1 MKNIGWMLR
10 QRATVSPRL
19 QAYVEPS
26 TDVRMTYA
34 QMNALANRC
43 ADVLTALGIAKGD
56 RVALLMPNSVEFCC
70 LFYGAAK
77 LGAVAVPINTR
88 LAAPEV
94 SFILSDSGSKVV
106 IYGAPSAPVID
117 AIRAQADPPGTV
129 TDWIGADSLAERLR
143 SAAADEPAVEC
154 GGDDNLFIM
163 YTSGT
168 TGHPKGVVH
177 THESVHSAASSWA
190 STIDVRYRD
199 RLLLPLPMFHVA
211 ALTTVIFSAM
221 RGVTL
226 ISMPQFDATKVWSLI
241 VEERVC
247 IGGAVPAILNFM
259 RQVPEFAELDAP
271 DFRYFITGGAPM
283 PEALIKIYAAKNIEV
298 VQGYAL
304 TESCGGGTLL
314 LSEDALRKAG
324 SAGRA
329 TMFTDVAVRGDDG
342 VIREHGE
349 GEVVIKSDILLKEYW
364 NRPEATRDAFDNGWF
379 RTGDIGEIDDEGY
392 LYIKDRLKDMII
404 SGGENVYPAEIESVI
419 IGVPGVSEVAVI
431 GLPDE
436 KWGEI
441 AAAIVVAD
449 QNEVSEQQIVEYC
462 GTRLARYKLPKK
474 VIFAEAI
481 PATRPARSSKRCCAN
496 SIRRRCRSDARPE
509 PLGRR
514 EPHDAGNEVA
524 RNVRT
529 QPSSSSS
536 GIGPSGAATGNPLPL
551 SVFELPVHAAAL
563 VDLLLHQGLDRQPRA
578 GDPVVASGPAA
589 AAACRPMRFG
599 SPAACCGWCPARR
612 LPALAPAR
620 RAGCRRPRR

>member
-1 MKNIGWMLR
+1 MRTAFALDEVMAPEALGSQAPL
-10 QRATVSPRL
+10 QRSWVH
-19 QAYVEPS
+19 VELVG
-26 TDVRMTYA
+26 DGLGA
-34 QMNALANRC
+34 ALAGRQQ
-43 ADVLTALGIAKGD
+43 AAGQPDDPLGERGIARKVLGFQIFRGDALGFRIRMVDG
-56 RVALLMPNSVEFCC
+56 PTGE
-70 LFYGAAK
+70 
-77 LGAVAVPINTR
+77 P
-88 LAAPEV
+88 
-94 SFILSDSGSKVV
+94 VV
-106 IYGAPSAPVID
+106 H
-117 AIRAQADPPGTV
+117 
-129 TDWIGADSLAERLR
+129 L
-143 SAAADEPAVEC
+143 EPAPCPAEP
-154 GGDDNLFIM
+154 N
-163 YTSGT
+163 GT
-168 TGHPKGVVH
+168 TQRFAVGGVGAQLRM
-177 THESVHSAASSWA
+177 S
-190 STIDVRYRD
+190 
-199 RLLLPLPMFHVA
+199 
-211 ALTTVIFSAM
+211 
-221 RGVTL
+221 
-226 ISMPQFDATKVWSLI
+226 
-241 VEERVC
+241 ERE
-247 IGGAVPAILNFM
+247 NS
-259 RQVPEFAELDAP
+259 
-271 DFRYFITGGAPM
+271 APM

-481 PATRPARSSKRCCAN
+481 PRNPTGKILKTVLREQYSATVPK
-496 SIRRRCRSDARPE
+496 
-509 PLGRR
+509 
-514 EPHDAGNEVA
+514 
-524 RNVRT
+524 
-529 QPSSSSS
+529 
-536 GIGPSGAATGNPLPL
+536 
-551 SVFELPVHAAAL
+551 
-563 VDLLLHQGLDRQPRA
+563 
-578 GDPVVASGPAA
+578 
-589 AAACRPMRFG
+589 
-599 SPAACCGWCPARR
+599 
-612 LPALAPAR
+612 
-620 RAGCRRPRR
+620 